1 MYRQVLTACAM
12 ALALLNTESTAQGQK
27 LLDPGFESF
36 KLAKAPIYGWF
47 SDDVVRPDDRQ
58 FAAVKMT
65 PDNEIKTE
73 GQYSLR
79 IEQLRARPRERGQ
92 ASLSQAVAIA
102 KEGGNRS
109 FDLAMQTRGRLHGPL
124 TVEIYVWKPGNIAS
138 SIAKV
143 DAAVKTEW
151 STATL
156 SFKVPNGYDQFGIFI
171 YLPRDNEAQVWL
183 DDIRLEAKS
192 K

>member
-1 MYRQVLTACAM
+1 MYRLVLTACAI
-12 ALALLNTESTAQGQK
+12 ALALLSTESTAHGQK

-36 KLAKAPIYGWF
+36 QLAKAPIYGWF
-47 SDDVVRPDDRQ
+47 SDDVVRSEDPQ
-58 FAAVKMT
+58 FAAVTMT

-79 IEQLRARPRERGQ
+79 IEQMRARPLERGQ

-102 KEGGNRS
+102 KKGGNRS
-109 FDLAMQTRGRLHGPL
+109 FDLAMQTRGSLHGPL
-124 TVEIYVWKPGNIAS
+124 TIEIYVWEPGNIAKRV
-138 SIAKV
+138 AKV
-143 DAAVKTEW
+143 DANVQMEW

-171 YLPRDNEAQVWL
+171 YLPRDNEARVWL
-183 DDIRLEAKS
+183 DDIRLETR
-192 K
+192 